1 MLSVID
7 AVDEFCTD
15 FGQTLGLDRVKAWKE
30 TSKLCYN
37 EFKEHRKAWWVVV
50 QHWANGSVPL
60 VPQPSLVLGEVQE
73 ALGDITVSY
82 EIIEEDSQDVL
93 VLIDNIEFAE
103 ESALI
108 ASISVEESA
117 PLARASAPEP
127 VLLGAIPPAVG
138 YQPTIAT
145 DMGSMQE
152 QITTVKEGSIYH
164 LRAGHLRAH

>member
-1 MLSVID
+1 M
-7 AVDEFCTD
+7 
-15 FGQTLGLDRVKAWKE
+15 
-30 TSKLCYN
+30 
-37 EFKEHRKAWWVVV
+37 V

-108 ASISVEESA
+108 ASISVEKSA

-127 VLLGAIPPAVG
+127 VLLSAITPAVV